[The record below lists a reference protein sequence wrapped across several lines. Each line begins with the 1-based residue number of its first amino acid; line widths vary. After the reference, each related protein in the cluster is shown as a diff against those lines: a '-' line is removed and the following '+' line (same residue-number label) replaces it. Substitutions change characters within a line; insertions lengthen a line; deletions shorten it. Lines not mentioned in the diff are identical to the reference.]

1 MLFSRLCMPDKKSQL
16 GLHGFERAVQCQQ
29 RGKKTQPRISL
40 SLQNFTGIAPSRR
53 RNRRNSQRPPEA
65 KEEKKDILVV
75 GGDCSSSSTQ
85 DRSRKRGRHM
95 CGRSEVSEA
104 GEKGKKGRRGGEE
117 EEEESTVRPPSK
129 LGRKREERGGR
140 GGSFLVRPSC
150 PVGEGRRRNHK
161 SLLRRHRRLRRRRHH
176 RRGGQGRKE
185 GRGEGVSAILGGEV
199 GEGNEEEK

>member
-1 MLFSRLCMPDKKSQL
+1 MPDKKSQL

-104 GEKGKKGRRGGEE
+104 GEKGEKGRRGG
-117 EEEESTVRPPSK
+117 
-129 LGRKREERGGR
+129 GGR
-140 GGSFLVRPSC
+140 GGGIDRSATVEARSKEG
-150 PVGEGRRRNHK
+150 GERREGRIVFGASVMSGRRRK
-161 SLLRRHRRLRRRRHH
+161 
-176 RRGGQGRKE
+176 KE
-185 GRGEGVSAILGGEV
+185 ES
-199 GEGNEEEK
+199 